1 MSTAKSFDS
10 DELYDNCSS
19 DPKEVTCFCGRT
31 AFTIFNGRV
40 RKARE
45 CACIECYQHLTW
57 ANSKGG
63 PEVPSIIP
71 LSYWDN
77 DVRMDQG
84 ENNLIVVMLRESG
97 KSKRLVAKCCYSTLM
112 VDHIGYKRL
121 RFLLFENACK
131 IPWDNE
137 TSPPSVTRPPIDRI
151 YMKDWDDSRGEL
163 PEFKGDPSRIR
174 QEGFRLFSD
183 EANRQIIN
191 NPLGE
196 TVQDIFQRIPWYTLE
211 IDEGV
216 IPKNKDDWPELIPIE
231 PR

>member
-1 MSTAKSFDS
+1 
-10 DELYDNCSS
+10 
-19 DPKEVTCFCGRT
+19 
-31 AFTIFNGRV
+31 
-40 RKARE
+40 
-45 CACIECYQHLTW
+45 
-57 ANSKGG
+57 
-63 PEVPSIIP
+63 
-71 LSYWDN
+71 
-77 DVRMDQG
+77 MDQG

-121 RFLLFENACK
+121 RFLLFENDCK

-151 YMKDWDDSRGEL
+151 YMKDWDDSRGKL